1 MSPRMGNFEDPR
13 AVYVDRVNFKLAMT
27 GSLPNDPPLLE
38 ELGISLPLIRA
49 ESQLP
54 LRVLRKSAGP
64 VCNTSDLTGPI
75 LILVLFTALL
85 VLHGKLH
92 FGYIYLISLT
102 SASLVYVLLNLIA
115 TKDTSIVICCSIL
128 GYSLGPVLLY
138 SLMHI
143 GLRWTSV
150 YVRVA
155 VGLGMAFWS
164 AYTASI
170 VFCQYLELSNRTY
183 VVGFPLLLTYVCFVL
198 MVLF

>member
-1 MSPRMGNFEDPR
+1 MNNFEDPR
-13 AVYVDRVNFKLAMT
+13 EIYVDKINFRLAMT

-38 ELGISLPLIRA
+38 ELGISLSLIKE

-54 LRVLRKSAGP
+54 LKVLKPSTVP
-64 VCNTSDLTGPI
+64 THNTSDLTGPI
-75 LILVLFTALL
+75 FILVLFTVLL

-92 FGYIYLISLT
+92 FGYIYLISIT
-102 SASLVYVLLNLIA
+102 SASLIYMLLNLIA
-115 TKDTSIVICCSIL
+115 IKETSIVICCSIL

-143 GLRWTSV
+143 ALRWVSI
-150 YVRVA
+150 YIRVTI
-155 VGLGMAFWS
+155 GLGMAFWS

-170 VFCQYLELSNRTY
+170 VFCKYLELVNKTY
-183 VVGFPLLLTYVCFVL
+183 VIGFPLLLTYVCFVL